1 MGVKSLLKTLNFFQF
16 FIWGTWLVTL
26 ATYFF
31 SLGWQ
36 PEQFGYIYS
45 TIGLSAIGFPSLFGF
60 LCDRYLNT
68 TTVFRVLHLTA
79 GIIMLFVPLLDNPL
93 SFFWVLLIYM
103 ILYMATLPMLISY
116 SYQLLS
122 ENSIPVKVNYPKI
135 RVWGTFGF
143 ICALWIISLTG
154 NEASVNQFYY
164 SAIASFLLFGISFL
178 MPNIK
183 VHKPATGK
191 SWVQVL
197 GFDVLRLIKN
207 KKLIPFY
214 LLAFFFGVALIV
226 ANGYT
231 DAFIHQISSSIN
243 NNSILVKYP
252 AILVSVS
259 QISELLFLIV
269 MPYFLLR
276 YSNQKLFVF
285 GFIAWISKFLFLY
298 LASIY
303 FELSFVI
310 LSSISYGLAFDFFIV
325 PGSLYLDENTPSET
339 RAGAQGLLVMLV
351 NGFGSLS
358 GSFFSGILITSYF
371 TFENLIQW
379 NRVWFF
385 FTVLIFAVLVLY
397 FLLKFL
403 VYKKTV

>member
-243 NNSILVKYP
+243 NNSILVEYP

-298 LASIY
+298 FASIY

>member
-68 TTVFRVLHLTA
+68 TTVFKVLHLTA
-79 GIIMLFVPLLDNPL
+79 GIIMLLVPLLDNPL
-93 SFFWVLLIYM
+93 SFFWILLIYM

-116 SYQLLS
+116 SYQLLN

-154 NEASVNQFYY
+154 NEATVNQFYY

-243 NNSILVKYP
+243 NNSILVEYP

-298 LASIY
+298 FASIY

>member
-143 ICALWIISLTG
+143 ICTLWIISLTG

-178 MPNIK
+178 MPSIK